1 MKSLYSKSCKWS
13 NFVFFPRG
21 FHLLSCN
28 KLKKVKHYAK
38 KVSCLEKCPLNNFD
52 KANFC
57 KLRKG
62 TNGFHQMMYNLK
74 VKNFFKMDSN
84 NVLEKACNQESQNNK
99 DFYSE
104 WGTVQRILRCD
115 TYFTNFATVAFKKV
129 IVTYH

>member
-1 MKSLYSKSCKWS
+1 
-13 NFVFFPRG
+13 
-21 FHLLSCN
+21 
-28 KLKKVKHYAK
+28 
-38 KVSCLEKCPLNNFD
+38 
-52 KANFC
+52 
-57 KLRKG
+57 
-62 TNGFHQMMYNLK
+62 MMYNLK

>member
-13 NFVFFPRG
+13 NFVVFPRD
-21 FHLLSCN
+21 FHFLSWN

-62 TNGFHQMMYNLK
+62 TDGFHQMIYKSLSKTFSRWIQIMFLKRPAIRK
-74 VKNFFKMDSN
+74 VKI
-84 NVLEKACNQESQNNK
+84 
-99 DFYSE
+99 
-104 WGTVQRILRCD
+104 TRISTLNGEQCKG
-115 TYFTNFATVAFKKV
+115 YFDV
-129 IVTYH
+129 IPTLLTLQQWLSRR